1 VESDKIKAI
10 VAQVKAVAR
19 GEENPE
25 TIMGS
30 MIRDMSK
37 SPTFAVAIIQR
48 LKDEGIDLFERD
60 SEQAEAF
67 RAKFR
72 PQVEKLGERE
82 LSQIRKISN
91 KLFSS

>member
-1 VESDKIKAI
+1 MESDKIKAI
-10 VAQVKAVAR
+10 VAQVKAVTR